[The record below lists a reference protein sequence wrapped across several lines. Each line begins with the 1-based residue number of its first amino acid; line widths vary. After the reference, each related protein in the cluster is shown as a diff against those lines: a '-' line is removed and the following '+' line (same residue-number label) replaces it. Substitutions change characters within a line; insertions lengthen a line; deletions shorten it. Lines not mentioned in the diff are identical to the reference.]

1 MVFAVCTYSYRI
13 LIGRYN
19 MDSINVTFGLFGIF
33 IAWMAIDQLLIFQY
47 HTSIGELLKKLYIKL
62 RG

>member
-1 MVFAVCTYSYRI
+1 MVFAVCTYSYRD

-19 MDSINVTFGLFGIF
+19 MDSINVTFGLFGTF
-33 IAWMAIDQLLIFQY
+33 LAWMAIDQYLIFLH
-47 HTSIGELLKKLYIKL
+47 HTTIGELLKKLYIKI

>member
-1 MVFAVCTYSYRI
+1 MDMFY
-13 LIGRYN
+13 LI
-19 MDSINVTFGLFGIF
+19 FWLFGIF